1 MHNYNI
7 QDFILKFENI
17 AREQYFKTIDNIIY
31 DNLRK
36 KFSISGTISES
47 GGTNTDR
54 KVRSVDGYF
63 FNESEV
69 QNVSQRILYNE
80 TMKLV
85 HRLYET
91 YNNRFEYLPLDR
103 KIVEPPVLHFLE
115 YTAQDKGHYD
125 WHTDDN
131 ANFAPRTLTMLIGLN
146 DDYRGGELKVLNDRN
161 PLKLRRNQAVIFP
174 SNFLFSHKVERV
186 TEGKRRVLVVWIK

>member
-17 AREQYFKTIDNIIY
+17 AREQYFKTINNIIY

-63 FNESEV
+63 FDESEV

>member
-7 QDFILKFENI
+7 HDSILKFENI
-17 AREQYFKTIDNIIY
+17 AREQYFKTIDNVIY
-31 DNLRK
+31 DNLRE

-63 FNESEV
+63 FSENEV

-80 TMKLV
+80 TMKMV
-85 HRLYET
+85 HKLYET
-91 YNNRFEYLPLDR
+91 YNSRFEYSPLDH

-161 PLKLRRNQAVIFP
+161 PIKLRRNQAVIFP

>member
-17 AREQYFKTIDNIIY
+17 AREQYFKTIDNVIY
-31 DNLRK
+31 NNLRK

-63 FNESEV
+63 FDESEV

-85 HRLYET
+85 NRLYET

>member
-1 MHNYNI
+1 
-7 QDFILKFENI
+7 
-17 AREQYFKTIDNIIY
+17 
-31 DNLRK
+31 
-36 KFSISGTISES
+36 
-47 GGTNTDR
+47 
-54 KVRSVDGYF
+54 
-63 FNESEV
+63 
-69 QNVSQRILYNE
+69 
-80 TMKLV
+80 
-85 HRLYET
+85 
-91 YNNRFEYLPLDR
+91 
-103 KIVEPPVLHFLE
+103 LE

-161 PLKLRRNQAVIFP
+161 PIKLRRNQAVIFP

>member
-7 QDFILKFENI
+7 HDFILKFENI
-17 AREQYFKTIDNIIY
+17 AREQYFKTIDNVIY
-31 DNLRK
+31 DNLRE

-47 GGTNTDR
+47 GGTNNDR
-54 KVRSVDGYF
+54 RVRSVDGYF
-63 FNESEV
+63 FSENEV

-80 TMKLV
+80 TMKMV
-85 HRLYET
+85 HKLYET
-91 YNNRFEYLPLDR
+91 YNSRFEYSPLEY

-115 YTAQDKGHYD
+115 YTAQDKGHYE

-146 DDYRGGELKVLNDRN
+146 DDYRGGELKVLNDSN
-161 PLKLRRNQAVIFP
+161 PIKLRRNQAVIFP
-174 SNFLFSHKVERV
+174 SNILFTHKVERV